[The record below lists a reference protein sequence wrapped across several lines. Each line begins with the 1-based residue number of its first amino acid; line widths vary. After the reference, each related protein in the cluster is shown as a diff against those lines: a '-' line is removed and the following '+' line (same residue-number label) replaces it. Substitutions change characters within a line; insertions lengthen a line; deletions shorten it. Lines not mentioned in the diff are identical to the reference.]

1 MNKPLLIAL
10 AALLAGNVQAQNNP
24 SYKVEVCFEDTQ
36 AGGKYVFRSSDLTD
50 NFSDTL
56 TLKKDG
62 EKVVFKKEYTE
73 PFTLTLSYIA
83 PGEQRAGI
91 AGNAFFIDGPLTI
104 RIAGTQAAMLPAASV
119 EGGVQDD
126 PILQQIQP
134 INAAMYTAFLDY
146 QKLRAH
152 SGRLQSG
159 SRFARGR
166 TEPVDPSDA
175 GTPAAVHRRPS
186 AKHLFGRPALR
197 DAA

>member
-83 PGEQRAGI
+83 PGEQRAGV
-91 AGNAFFIDGPLTI
+91 AGNAFSSMGP
-104 RIAGTQAAMLPAASV
+104 
-119 EGGVQDD
+119 
-126 PILQQIQP
+126 
-134 INAAMYTAFLDY
+134 
-146 QKLRAH
+146 
-152 SGRLQSG
+152 
-159 SRFARGR
+159 
-166 TEPVDPSDA
+166 
-175 GTPAAVHRRPS
+175 
-186 AKHLFGRPALR
+186 
-197 DAA
+197 